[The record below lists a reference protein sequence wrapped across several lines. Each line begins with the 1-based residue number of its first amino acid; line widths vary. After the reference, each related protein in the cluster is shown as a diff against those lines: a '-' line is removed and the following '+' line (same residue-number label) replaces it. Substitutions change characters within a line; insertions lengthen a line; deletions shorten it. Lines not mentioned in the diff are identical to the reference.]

1 MENTYSNLI
10 FNQYKIF
17 HKNKYFLFQSIFR
30 SLFNHLQKINQI
42 SNNVCAIYVGAS
54 SFLYIVVHSI
64 RGRCNVFQCISG
76 KLKEIGV
83 LRPIFLEYVIS

>member
-1 MENTYSNLI
+1 MENTCSNLI
-10 FNQYKIF
+10 FNLYKIF
-17 HKNKYFLFQSIFR
+17 HKNKYFLFQSTFR

-64 RGRCNVFQCISG
+64 RGRCNVFQRIFG